1 MVSSKRR
8 IAFAK
13 KVSLENIVAFFYNA
27 SIIKMEQKM
36 KENDKKSKFKELMTQ
51 RVNLTPETKTR
62 IKKWIERIVIAILV
76 IFVLMRLGG

>member
-1 MVSSKRR
+1 
-8 IAFAK
+8 
-13 KVSLENIVAFFYNA
+13 
-27 SIIKMEQKM
+27 ME
-36 KENDKKSKFKELMTQ
+36 ENDKKSKFKKLMTQ